1 MGVGVQTGDVITSI
15 GGKKVITL
23 AAYHQELFE
32 KRSGEKIKLKVKRQ
46 GSGGYVDVEFDV
58 TVGSK
63 E

>member
-1 MGVGVQTGDVITSI
+1 MCDKGSLSI
-15 GGKKVITL
+15 FREG
-23 AAYHQELFE
+23 
-32 KRSGEKIKLKVKRQ
+32 RSGEKIKLKVKRQ